1 MRAVYGPPFTV
12 YASPMITSPE
22 RLRSIISR
30 TLFLMFIAP
39 ACARAQHESEPKP
52 LPPVTMLSTQAL
64 AGKSVAVLP
73 ITLVVADSSV
83 QSDTGYAR
91 YRDRRAALQR
101 TDSLISEALLGRGP
115 EVHWI
120 LPPELRKMAR
130 RSAGFVPE
138 PDEMGQAVLRSPKM
152 TAIPDPLRSSL
163 RSLLAIADGRL
174 ALVPAA
180 LGFGPEPDG
189 RIRAD
194 LSIVLGDVRTGKI
207 LWRSLALGRG
217 KSPDEALNAALAAV
231 LPAQ

>member
-1 MRAVYGPPFTV
+1 MIANPKRLRL
-12 YASPMITSPE
+12 ITSRALVVMLAVPG
-22 RLRSIISR
+22 
-30 TLFLMFIAP
+30 
-39 ACARAQHESEPKP
+39 CAKAQHEAAPRETAPTP
-52 LPPVTMLSTQAL
+52 LPAVPMLATQAL

-101 TDSLISEALLGRGP
+101 TDSLIAEALLGRGP

-207 LWRSLALGRG
+207 LWRSLARGRG